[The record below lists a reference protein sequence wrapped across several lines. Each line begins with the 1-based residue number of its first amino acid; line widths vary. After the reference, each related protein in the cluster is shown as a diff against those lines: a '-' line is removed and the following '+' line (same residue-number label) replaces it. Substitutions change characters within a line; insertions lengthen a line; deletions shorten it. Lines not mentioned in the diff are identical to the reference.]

1 MPRVS
6 YLLALLCLPLV
17 IGCEGCRQDSG
28 PGADDDLPAQADFT
42 ARPAQAFPGPAN
54 ATGGAIKPGH
64 WMTAAQVLKSNKED
78 ARGELLSQSSA
89 TGASFDTGMKTTS
102 QGLLPNI
109 RPIVLPKGQ
118 SRRFDYRILAPLPVS
133 GDQKR
138 GYLSS
143 QFRSNSRSVFFETG
157 SQPFNIL
164 SGEEFFF
171 IVLTNRPERFAKLQ
185 VADWVRPY
193 RDESIEFSGTAG
205 NYRIVIPPTKDL
217 LPLSETMLDWTSTAV
232 VLWDDLSPDAL
243 TPQQQTALAD
253 WVRFGGKLIVNGA
266 VASDS
271 IAKTN
276 LSSLLPLQPTGNI
289 ELDPDSAADLLRS
302 WSVETDASVDKQI
315 VVLRSQSGRVAVDG
329 NVAEESTSVP
339 GTGNLVL
346 SRRVGAGTVV
356 QPRFDISSNWLSDWK
371 SYDSFVNAT
380 LLGRPRR
387 QFVQSESSIGL
398 DAIQQQYPDWPNAFS
413 DPVMNST
420 FRITA
425 RDAVLRTSLPL
436 EEIAVTA
443 SRSVVDPLVA
453 VDSITGVGGW
463 TDQSDAIRVA
473 QQVLR
478 DESGI
483 EIPKS
488 TLVMKSLGYYLLILV
503 PVNYLFFRLIGR
515 LEYAWMAVPFI
526 ALGGAVWVA
535 RTARLDIGF
544 ARSQTEIAMLE
555 LQPDY
560 DRGHLSRIVSIYNS
574 LSSTYNIDFNTVDA
588 AASPIVTGDVEDD
601 EASFRTGFND
611 GPSLADLA
619 VASNTVRMLHAE
631 QMVDVGGVIEMSSG
645 GQLVNGTDFDLLD
658 TFVVER
664 MADDRVRIASLGMCE
679 AGLATSVRFRDE
691 EELLISDEIPERTR
705 AMLQLLGS
713 PESMPKDSMRVVA
726 RIEQVIPGMTITP
739 AAIQRTSQTIVIG
752 HLRHA
757 PSRSPQKDFNLLGDL
772 RKVLRDDEIEEE
784 QRAGE
789 DR

>member
-1 MPRVS
+1 
-6 YLLALLCLPLV
+6 
-17 IGCEGCRQDSG
+17 
-28 PGADDDLPAQADFT
+28 
-42 ARPAQAFPGPAN
+42 
-54 ATGGAIKPGH
+54 
-64 WMTAAQVLKSNKED
+64 
-78 ARGELLSQSSA
+78 
-89 TGASFDTGMKTTS
+89 
-102 QGLLPNI
+102 
-109 RPIVLPKGQ
+109 
-118 SRRFDYRILAPLPVS
+118 
-133 GDQKR
+133 
-138 GYLSS
+138 
-143 QFRSNSRSVFFETG
+143 
-157 SQPFNIL
+157 
-164 SGEEFFF
+164 
-171 IVLTNRPERFAKLQ
+171 
-185 VADWVRPY
+185 
-193 RDESIEFSGTAG
+193 
-205 NYRIVIPPTKDL
+205 
-217 LPLSETMLDWTSTAV
+217 MLDWTSTAV

-253 WVRFGGKLIVNGA
+253 WVRFGGRLIVNGA

-276 LSSLLPLQPTGNI
+276 LLSLLPLQPTGNI
-289 ELDPDSAADLLRS
+289 ELDTDSAADLLRS

-315 VVLRSQSGRVAVDG
+315 AVLRSQSGRVAVDG
-329 NVAEESTSVP
+329 NAAEESTSVP

-387 QFVQSESSIGL
+387 RFVKSESSIGL
-398 DAIQQQYPDWPNAFS
+398 DSIQQQYPDWPNAFS
-413 DPVMNST
+413 DPVMNSK
-420 FRITA
+420 FRISA

-488 TLVMKSLGYYLLILV
+488 TLVIKSLGYYLLILV
-503 PVNYLFFRLIGR
+503 PVNYLVFRLIGR
-515 LEYAWMAVPFI
+515 LEYAWMAVPLI
-526 ALGGAVWVA
+526 AVGGAVWVA
-535 RTARLDIGF
+535 RAARLDIGF

-560 DRGHLSRIVSIYNS
+560 DRGHLSRVVSIYNS
-574 LSSTYNIDFNTVDA
+574 LSSKYDIDFNTVDA

-631 QMVDVGGVIEMSSG
+631 QMVDVGGTIEMSSD
-645 GQLVNGTDFDLLD
+645 GQLVNGTDYDLLD
-658 TFVVER
+658 AFVVEK
-664 MADDRVRIASLGMCE
+664 MADDRIRIAALGMCE
-679 AGLATSVRFRDE
+679 SGLATSARFRDE
-691 EELLISDEIPERTR
+691 KELLISDEIPERTR

-713 PESMPKDSMRVVA
+713 PESMPKDSMRLVA

-757 PSRSPQKDFNLLGDL
+757 PNRSPQKDYNLLGDL
-772 RKVLRDDEIEEE
+772 RKVLTDDEIEEE
-784 QRAGE
+784 QFSGE